1 MQGKMKNIPARDRI
15 EDDST
20 IALGVSLFAW
30 LLHQLGLVKKE
41 RRIMI
46 TVSKNCWVTRQYSR
60 KYFIAQGKLTTD
72 SYQIFEYTRLCII
85 IVQSE

>member
-30 LLHQLGLVKKE
+30 LLHQLGLVEKE
-41 RRIMI
+41 RRIYDHSEQKLLGNSTI
-46 TVSKNCWVTRQYSR
+46 QQKIFHSSGQINYRQLSD
-60 KYFIAQGKLTTD
+60 L
-72 SYQIFEYTRLCII
+72 
-85 IVQSE
+85 